1 MDETEQGAQFQE
13 LDNEKSRTSELG
25 RTGTNASTKSLA
37 EQMSLM
43 EEILFVSV
51 ICLAQL
57 CTQVSQRSFTAIFQD
72 GNTDKGHNIGR
83 TRTGACN
90 SKWNSR

>member
-1 MDETEQGAQFQE
+1 MEEMEQGAQSQE

-37 EQMSLM
+37 EQMSLV
-43 EEILFVSV
+43 EEIMFVSL

-57 CTQVSQRSFTAIFQD
+57 CTQVSQRSFAAT
-72 GNTDKGHNIGR
+72 
-83 TRTGACN
+83 
-90 SKWNSR
+90 S